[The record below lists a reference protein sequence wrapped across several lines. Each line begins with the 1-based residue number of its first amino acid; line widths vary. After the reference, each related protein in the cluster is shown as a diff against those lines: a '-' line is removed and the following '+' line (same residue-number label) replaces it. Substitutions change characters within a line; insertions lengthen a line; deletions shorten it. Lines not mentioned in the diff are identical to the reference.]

1 VLLHHR
7 SIKSAAAVLALAVL
21 FTIDAAAQQAGWF
34 RVGERLTYT
43 VSIDSFD
50 DAAFAETYV
59 VSAGKLGDRDAVELR
74 SRFRTLNFASAAF
87 YMVDETR
94 TTFASPETGLPLFS
108 RREEL
113 SGALP
118 KVKTSDH
125 QTIAAVGHDL
135 NTLIFAIRAG
145 GLAGSFTLNE
155 FDRVYGVSYQTT
167 GSEKV
172 SSSTGDFE
180 TSLIGIQSEFLMERG
195 LRDLQV
201 NLTADQDRIPVQV
214 RFSTDKGNFRAVIS
228 GIRVIEPLPP
238 PDTTPTPIATP
249 LPSPVATPVPT
260 PAPYIPNQ
268 PLTASLPF
276 VLGESLE
283 YVITTSGA
291 ELGRARFRIER
302 RDQFSGRDAL
312 LLSATV
318 TPIGSGAASFAAG
331 DSMQVWVD
339 PETLTPIRSEIK
351 AAGPLSVFNNVAV
364 FDTASSEITV
374 NGTDQINGP
383 VWTHSVLSL
392 LYAMRSF
399 NLRPS
404 RDSNAPVND
413 TRVAVFWHDRATV
426 FTLRP
431 SDAEVID
438 AAGAKVAAQ
447 LVNINPNHPQLD
459 QLMPR
464 VWLSNT
470 PQRLPLRIALGQY
483 QLDLLA
489 SSIIPPR

>member
-1 VLLHHR
+1 MSLHQQL
-7 SIKSAAAVLALAVL
+7 IQSAAAVLARAAL
-21 FTIDAAAQQAGWF
+21 FTLNVAAQQVGIF
-34 RVGERLTYT
+34 RVGEKLTYN

-50 DAAFAETYV
+50 DAGYAETYV
-59 VSAGKLGDRDAVELR
+59 VSVGKLGERDAVELR

-94 TTFASPETGLPLFS
+94 TTFASPETGLPIFS
-108 RREEL
+108 RREER
-113 SGALP
+113 SGGLP
-118 KVKTSDH
+118 KVKTADH
-125 QTIAAVGHDL
+125 QAVPATGHDL

-145 GLAGSFTLNE
+145 GAAGSFTLNE
-155 FDRVYGVSYQTT
+155 FDRVYSVSYQTT
-167 GSEKV
+167 GNEKV

-180 TSLIGIQSEFLMERG
+180 TTLIGVQSDFLMERG
-195 LRDLQV
+195 IRDLQV
-201 NLTADQDRIPVQV
+201 NLTSDPDRIPAQV
-214 RFSTDKGNFRAVIS
+214 RFATDKGSFKAVIS
-228 GIRVIEPLPP
+228 GIRVVEPV
-238 PDTTPTPIATP
+238 PDPETIPNPIATP

-268 PLTASLPF
+268 PLAATLPF
-276 VLGESLE
+276 ALGESLE

-291 ELGRARFRIER
+291 EIGRARFRIER

-312 LLSATV
+312 LLTATV
-318 TPIGSGAASFAAG
+318 TPIGRGSAAFAAG

-339 PETLTPIRSEIK
+339 PDTLTPIRSEIK
-351 AAGPLSVFNNVAV
+351 AAGPLSIFNSNAL
-364 FDTASSEITV
+364 FDTASSVITI
-374 NGTDQINGP
+374 NGAERIDGP

-404 RDSNAPVND
+404 LDSNAPVND

-431 SDAEVID
+431 SESEVID
-438 AAGAKVAAQ
+438 ASGVKLPAQ

-464 VWLSNT
+464 VWLGNT

-483 QLDLLA
+483 QLDL
-489 SSIIPPR
+489 STTSTIPPK